1 MNSKGR
7 LLFSSFI
14 ASILILGSLG
24 FVQQSYAQVQT
35 TSAADLNPPT
45 YVLDD
50 CAVGF
55 SYFPQG
61 SVTGNLLRVGDCEG
75 FNLTGDPTVDCPTIN
90 DLQTQTNSINECHFF
105 VPNFDDPFDTKL
117 IRIQVIYHN
126 SEVPPQVRVEPS
138 SGNCE
143 FVDRFDDGRYFFE
156 DWICHPNPF
165 NEQVWIDFELGTE
178 IFEVVID
185 SVSFGE
191 PRVGGELI
199 PLDTTSLLVAGAQ
212 MNAVWLIPVIVSAVG
227 VGIVIL
233 RKI

>member
-1 MNSKGR
+1 VDSKGR

-35 TSAADLNPPT
+35 ASVADVNPPI
-45 YVLDD
+45 YSSDD

-55 SYFPQG
+55 LYFPPA
-61 SVTGNLLRVGDCEG
+61 TEFLLRGGDCLMGE
-75 FNLTGDPTVDCPTIN
+75 LTDEPQQDCPPTN
-90 DLQTQTNSINECHFF
+90 GLQTQTNNINECHFF

-126 SEVPPQVRVEPS
+126 SEVPPEVNVEPS
-138 SGNCE
+138 FGNCE

-165 NEQVWIDFELGTE
+165 NEQVWISFEPGTA

-191 PRVGGELI
+191 PSVGGIFEGV
-199 PLDTTSLLVAGAQ
+199 DTTSLLVAGAQ
-212 MNAVWLIPVIVSAVG
+212 ANAVWMIPVIVSAIAI
-227 VGIVIL
+227 GIVIA
-233 RKI
+233 RKF

>member
-1 MNSKGR
+1 VNSKGR

-24 FVQQSYAQVQT
+24 FVQQSYAQAQT
-35 TSAADLNPPT
+35 TSAADLNPPI

-55 SYFPQG
+55 SYFPPG

-117 IRIQVIYHN
+117 IRIQATYDLGLI
-126 SEVPPQVRVEPS
+126 PPQVRVQPS
-138 SGNCE
+138 SGNC
-143 FVDRFDDGRYFFE
+143 VLDQRFDEPRYFFE

-165 NEQVWIDFELGTE
+165 NEQVWISFEPGTE
-178 IFEVVID
+178 LSEVIID

-191 PRVGGELI
+191 PRVGGIFEGV
-199 PLDTTSLLVAGAQ
+199 DTTSLLVAGAQ
-212 MNAVWLIPVIVSAVG
+212 MNAAWMIPVIVSAIG
-227 VGIVIL
+227 IGIVIA
-233 RKI
+233 RKF